1 MVKEI
6 ITKIKEFHKKPI
18 DSDEKETIA
27 RCAPIAREIVEIIAK
42 CDYPYGSQN
51 WDKISKATHD
61 TVKEILETY
70 LKHNCKIGDVNFIYQ
85 LVLEEFNRIQ
95 SSLSQSINHSLEFIE
110 SEIWG
115 CAKKDADFDT
125 FDKMLK
131 ELDKS

>member
-1 MVKEI
+1 
-6 ITKIKEFHKKPI
+6 
-18 DSDEKETIA
+18 
-27 RCAPIAREIVEIIAK
+27 
-42 CDYPYGSQN
+42 
-51 WDKISKATHD
+51 
-61 TVKEILETY
+61 
-70 LKHNCKIGDVNFIYQ
+70 VNFIYQ
-85 LVLEEFNRIQ
+85 LIVEEFNRIQ